1 MMRFLYQYL
10 SVSSSSVTFAVMFNL
25 LLPSSFISSV
35 LTPFTW
41 RLMDRCSQCR
51 SPQML
56 WWAQGFP
63 AMPVRSTH
71 WTTERWCAP
80 LPSVTP
86 PDTFTQEG
94 RVVWRSGTLVTQETR
109 ARCHSSTVW
118 WVKRWGGY
126 GIWIWKDSRDVCGI
140 FPSIRIVL

>member
-1 MMRFLYQYL
+1 MRFLYQYL

-71 WTTERWCAP
+71 
-80 LPSVTP
+80 
-86 PDTFTQEG
+86 
-94 RVVWRSGTLVTQETR
+94 
-109 ARCHSSTVW
+109 
-118 WVKRWGGY
+118 
-126 GIWIWKDSRDVCGI
+126 
-140 FPSIRIVL
+140 